1 MAKDYYAVLGVPK
14 DASAET
20 IKKAYRK
27 LALKH
32 HPDKNPGN
40 SQAEEKFKEI
50 TEAYAV
56 LSDVEKR
63 RQYDQFGDSG
73 FHQRYSQEDIFRGA
87 DINSIFREFG
97 FGFGN
102 DDLFSQ
108 LFGGGRGR
116 VHPGGQPRPMQGQDY
131 LMHINVPFRTAILGG
146 ERRVDYR
153 RDNQVEQLTVRIP
166 AGLESGQKLRVAGK
180 GGHGA
185 SGGPP
190 GDLLLEVTV
199 EPDPL
204 FRRDGDD
211 LLVTVEVPF
220 SGACLGTSAEV
231 PTLEGPKRIK
241 IPAGMPGGRKIRL
254 RGFGV
259 PQRGSK
265 TRGDLYAVITV
276 ALPEKL
282 TAAQRKLLEQLQ
294 ETGL

>member
-1 MAKDYYAVLGVPK
+1 MAKDYYAVLGVPT
-14 DASAET
+14 DASAEA

-56 LSDVEKR
+56 LSDAEKR

-116 VHPGGQPRPMQGQDY
+116 AHPGGRARPMQGQDY
-131 LMHINVPFRTAILGG
+131 LMHLSIPFRTAILGG

-153 RDNQVEQLTVRIP
+153 RDTQVEQLTVRIP
-166 AGLESGQKLRVAGK
+166 AGVESGQKLRVAGK

-190 GDLLLEVTV
+190 GDLLLEIAI
-199 EPDPL
+199 EPDPQ
-204 FRRDGDD
+204 FQREGDD

-241 IPAGMPGGRKIRL
+241 IPAGMTGGRKIRL

-265 TRGDLYAVITV
+265 SRGDLYAVIIV
-276 ALPEKL
+276 AIPEKL

>member
-1 MAKDYYAVLGVPK
+1 MGKDYYAVLGVSK
-14 DASAET
+14 DAAAEA

-27 LALKH
+27 LALKY
-32 HPDKNPGN
+32 HPDKNPDN

-56 LSDVEKR
+56 LSDADKR
-63 RQYDQFGDSG
+63 RQYDQFGDTG
-73 FHQRYSQEDIFRGA
+73 FHQRYSQDDIFRGA
-87 DINSIFREFG
+87 DINSIFSE

-116 VHPGGQPRPMQGQDY
+116 VHPGGRSRPAKGQDY
-131 LMHINVPFRTAILGG
+131 LMHLNVPFRTAILGG

-166 AGLESGQKLRVAGK
+166 AGVENGQKLRVAGK
-180 GGHGA
+180 GGHGG
-185 SGGPP
+185 SGGSP
-190 GDLLLEVTV
+190 GDLLLEIAI
-199 EPDPL
+199 EADPL
-204 FRRDGDD
+204 FRREGDD

-220 SGACLGTSAEV
+220 SGVCLGTSAEV

-241 IPAGMPGGRKIRL
+241 IPAGIPGGRKIRL

-259 PQRGSK
+259 PMRGSK
-265 TRGDLYAVITV
+265 ARGDLYAVIMV
-276 ALPEKL
+276 AIPDHL
-282 TAAQRKLLEQLQ
+282 TPAQKKLLEQLQ

>member
-1 MAKDYYAVLGVPK
+1 MGKDYYAVLGVAK
-14 DASAET
+14 DAAAEA

-27 LALKH
+27 LALKY

-56 LSDVEKR
+56 LSDADKR
-63 RQYDQFGDSG
+63 RQYDQFGDTG
-73 FHQRYSQEDIFRGA
+73 FHQRYSQDDIFRGA

-97 FGFGN
+97 FGG

-116 VHPGGQPRPMQGQDY
+116 AHPGGRPRPAKGQDY
-131 LMHINVPFRTAILGG
+131 LMHLSVPFRTAILGG
-146 ERRVDYR
+146 ETRVDYR
-153 RDNQVEQLTVRIP
+153 RESQVEQLTVRIP
-166 AGLESGQKLRVAGK
+166 PGVENGQKLRVAGK

-190 GDLLLEVTV
+190 GDLLLELAI
-199 EPDPL
+199 EADSQ
-204 FRRDGDD
+204 FRREGDD

-241 IPAGMPGGRKIRL
+241 IPAGMTGGRKIRL

-259 PQRGSK
+259 PMRGSK
-265 TRGDLYAVITV
+265 AKGDLYAIIIVSIPEQLTL
-276 ALPEKL
+276 AQEKL
-282 TAAQRKLLEQLQ
+282 LAELQ
-294 ETGL
+294 EAGL